1 MRNLLKSF
9 LKQVIICW
17 LHFVVSLCNFSFIIK
32 KECISFSWMLENYSD
47 KIENLLIVIGMV
59 RDAAEKILNN
69 SAHNINPFT
78 IMKSL

>member
-1 MRNLLKSF
+1 
-9 LKQVIICW
+9 
-17 LHFVVSLCNFSFIIK
+17 
-32 KECISFSWMLENYSD
+32 MLENYSD